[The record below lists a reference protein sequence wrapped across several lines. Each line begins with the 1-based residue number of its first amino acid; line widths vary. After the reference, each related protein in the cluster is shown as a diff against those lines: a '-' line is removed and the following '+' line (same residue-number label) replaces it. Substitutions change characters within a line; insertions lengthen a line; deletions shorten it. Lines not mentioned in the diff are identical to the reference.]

1 MAVAASVRLRGYDV
15 DEEGAVTGAL
25 PNLVI
30 AGVGKAGTTSLH
42 WYLSQHPDICASPV
56 KEIGYFSPLVGGTGS
71 LPPIEDYRA
80 HFSGCG
86 DERYRLE
93 ASPQYFHGGRPL
105 IESMRAVLGSP
116 RVVLMFRDP
125 VDRLWSQYRFMRS
138 RLADLP
144 EAMTFD
150 GYVDRCLEVRR
161 TGEPPNAAGRLYR
174 AVQGGFYVEY
184 LDPWVEAF
192 GEDLRI
198 VFFERMTASPARELT
213 TLCEWLGLEVDVS
226 AISFSVENRT
236 VPVRSRALQ
245 RIALAA
251 NSERLLRHRRWL
263 KLPLRRLYYGLNR
276 RPSPDR
282 MPPDTERMLRAEF
295 APGNRALATKVFEL
309 GYRDLPDWLSSA
321 RSDPAGR
328 AQA

>member
-1 MAVAASVRLRGYDV
+1 M
-15 DEEGAVTGAL
+15 TGAL

-56 KEIGYFSPLVGGTGS
+56 KEIGYFSPLVDATGS
-71 LPPIEDYRA
+71 LPPIEDYRD

-93 ASPQYFHGGRPL
+93 ASPQYFHGGRPV
-105 IESMRAVLGSP
+105 IESMQEVLGSP
-116 RVVLMFRDP
+116 KVVLMFRDP

-138 RLADLP
+138 RLAELP
-144 EAMTFD
+144 AAMTFD
-150 GYVDRCLEVRR
+150 GYVARCLEVRR
-161 TGEPPNAAGRLYR
+161 TGEPPSATNRLYR
-174 AVQGGFYVEY
+174 AVQGGSYAAY

-192 GEDLRI
+192 GEDLRL

-213 TLCEWLGLEVDVS
+213 DLCAWLGLEVDVS
-226 AISFSVENRT
+226 RISFSVENRT

-245 RIALAA
+245 RFALAA
-251 NSERLLRHRRWL
+251 NSERLLRPRRWL
-263 KLPLRRLYYGLNR
+263 KVPLRRFYYAVNR

-282 MPPDTERMLRAEF
+282 MPSETERRLRAEF
-295 APGNRALATKVFEL
+295 APGNRALAVKVLDL
-309 GYRDLPDWLSSA
+309 GYRNLPDWLSSA
-321 RSDPAGR
+321 RKDPAGK
-328 AQA
+328 APA